1 MPTDQAGVGVLSLPG
16 PAPAEN
22 TSEMGAGAWESNPAF
37 VVFVQMACLSPELP
51 PTHLRALHP
60 HLQRSLLA
68 PARGPEGRPISPS
81 RPRDANPCSGPSHL
95 QTLLAPSLAPY
106 FRGFILSPLGCH
118 LEEYWLAEKR
128 DKPMCSTCSSSEAAP
143 VLEAERGKMCV
154 CKRR

>member
-37 VVFVQMACLSPELP
+37 VVLVQMACLSPELS

-81 RPRDANPCSGPSHL
+81 RPRDANPCSTPSHL

-118 LEEYWLAEKR
+118 LEEYWQRRER
-128 DKPMCSTCSSSEAAP
+128 NPCVQP
-143 VLEAERGKMCV
+143 VPPQRQLLPSGSREREGVCV
-154 CKRR
+154 